1 MKKMSKHIVL
11 SFAVS
16 SLLFSQ
22 AYALPSGGK
31 FTHGTSGTIHT
42 SGNTV
47 TITGKGQNHVIQ
59 WGGGFNIGQNESVNF
74 NGKNQNYLNIAY
86 QKDASKIDGALNGG
100 NNNIFLVNPMGVLI
114 GKTGTITAG
123 KFVASTT
130 PLNDENVKTFLK
142 QGASFSPAFDVSK
155 QGNII
160 NLGKINADNIV
171 LIGNKVEIGNGG
183 RINGKDGTSNA
194 NEAHFVGNYVYVNV
208 GQKDGKNTI
217 NANSL
222 KGTATKEGFLQR
234 DMTSFA
240 NNNYQ
245 FGDFKN
251 IEEASYN
258 GTSSVD
264 FTKAI
269 TIGGYYNGSQ
279 LDNKANAEEW
289 KLFADGWNSN
299 ELREDIFKD
308 DLTTIRLMSDI
319 DFSYLTDS
327 KGKQI
332 AIDPV
337 GANKYAF
344 SGIFD
349 GGGYTLSNV
358 LIQAQDSSKNWYTGI
373 FGKVEGKDGNNKA
386 KIYNINVNGLKFSG
400 KTNSGGGF
408 VGSSKNADFQNI
420 HLANY
425 QGLNFYEQ
433 KTGKDTFG
441 GGFVGYAD
449 SGSNFENISL
459 RNFGSIVLSPPLNQ
473 DEVSRIINSYLGGFA
488 GFSKDSVFKNILLE
502 DFDGVRLETLGNGAS
517 LYVGGF
523 IGYSKDNSKF
533 TNITLNRIGQKTG
546 IYAGYVIG
554 REHEK
559 GQIYYS
565 AAGGFAGG
573 VSGEKS
579 IFNYISLNDF
589 GNIEA
594 RRGVLLSQAPSYKAA
609 AGGFIG
615 IVDAS
620 NSFGGLFSNI
630 ILNFNNEMRIY
641 AEKTFAGDLLKNNH
655 DWDNNYAGGFIGNF
669 DGYNFNDS
677 FKISNID
684 LKFGKLVDINTVY
697 KNNGV
702 WNIGIFT
709 GYLNSSFFK
718 RVYNL
723 RVFYIK
729 GGSLRNP
736 YRDYWDTKVSN
747 LFDNYQDN
755 SFYQNGLRTF
765 YFYDESFSNE
775 SIVNSLIKDKFNNA
789 ENGYVNFYNPSATN
803 NPDIP
808 NFKDP
813 VLSKDDFDPKLLQRI
828 LDDLMNG
835 KYTYDFDTKTWTYTD
850 SKGVVGKDE
859 ASEITQSLNF
869 LNAFKDTGVEQ
880 EFLKLWQGSQ
890 EQNYK
895 NYTNLYE
902 KWTQKKTAMDKIKT
916 GEGYFASFKE
926 ELQKY
931 QEALAQLDK
940 ENKNYEKIKE
950 SGLVSDETLK
960 VMYEKLL
967 EQKEALEKQFAD
979 LSGNEG
985 FHHKLENEILN
996 SQGFAINGSDVDGEK
1011 YTGNFNFKGK
1021 LASLPEKPN
1030 ISIYEPDKQ
1039 GGEDP
1044 DKPSVL
1050 PPEIPEKVVEAP
1062 IKIQTEV
1069 DTKEEED
1076 DDQVEIGEADARSSG
1091 LRCIVSDNFKTM
1103 NICVNAK

>member
-22 AYALPSGGK
+22 AYALPQGGK

-171 LIGNKVEIGNGG
+171 LVGNRVEINKGDITSQNLNLTGNKVYVDAGVVKNTKNILAKAEQEAI
-183 RINGKDGTSNA
+183 IQQSITSFEKDGALLDNPDRKFS
-194 NEAHFVGNYVYVNV
+194 FD
-208 GQKDGKNTI
+208 DGSKVKRWTKYGSI
-217 NANSL
+217 
-222 KGTATKEGFLQR
+222 TDATEWNN
-234 DMTSFA
+234 FA
-240 NNNYQ
+240 NFWNSDKSS
-245 FGDFKN
+245 FRSSFDHFRLIDDVDFKGMQTN
-251 IEEASYN
+251 IVGDDINNA
-258 GTSSVD
+258 
-264 FTKAI
+264 FTK
-269 TIGGYYNGSQ
+269 S
-279 LDNKANAEEW
+279 
-289 KLFADGWNSN
+289 
-299 ELREDIFKD
+299 
-308 DLTTIRLMSDI
+308 
-319 DFSYLTDS
+319 
-327 KGKQI
+327 
-332 AIDPV
+332 
-337 GANKYAF
+337 
-344 SGIFD
+344 FD
-349 GGGYTLSNV
+349 GSGYALKNVNINSSNQYV
-358 LIQAQDSSKNWYTGI
+358 GI
-373 FGKVEGKDGNNKA
+373 FGVVQDSYIRNLNIQGLAITSNFNGAYVGGIVGQNIANYVTGFENVTVNDLVINAAEGAKVGGIIGWGN
-386 KIYNINVNGLKFSG
+386 GSG
-400 KTNSGGGF
+400 KT
-408 VGSSKNADFQNI
+408 I
-420 HLANY
+420 
-425 QGLNFYEQ
+425 NF
-433 KTGKDTFG
+433 TNVAIND
-441 GGFVGYAD
+441 
-449 SGSNFENISL
+449 I
-459 RNFGSIVLSPPLNQ
+459 SIVAKEGSYVGGVGGLIDGGNFNNVVVNDIVKLYTIGF
-473 DEVSRIINSYLGGFA
+473 DSRAGGLAGKVGNSKINNAYLFY
-488 GFSKDSVFKNILLE
+488 K
-502 DFDGVRLETLGNGAS
+502 NGAS
-517 LYVGGF
+517 LSAGSYNTQAGKVVG
-523 IGYSKDNSKF
+523 D
-533 TNITLNRIGQKTG
+533 
-546 IYAGYVIG
+546 
-554 REHEK
+554 
-559 GQIYYS
+559 
-565 AAGGFAGG
+565 AAVGD
-573 VSGEKS
+573 S
-579 IFNYISLNDF
+579 
-589 GNIEA
+589 
-594 RRGVLLSQAPSYKAA
+594 
-609 AGGFIG
+609 
-615 IVDAS
+615 
-620 NSFGGLFSNI
+620 
-630 ILNFNNEMRIY
+630 
-641 AEKTFAGDLLKNNH
+641 TF
-655 DWDNNYAGGFIGNF
+655 
-669 DGYNFNDS
+669 
-677 FKISNID
+677 
-684 LKFGKLVDINTVY
+684 
-697 KNNGV
+697 NGV
-702 WNIGIFT
+702 
-709 GYLNSSFFK
+709 Y
-718 RVYNL
+718 VYHNL
-723 RVFYIK
+723 
-729 GGSLRNP
+729 
-736 YRDYWDTKVSN
+736 
-747 LFDNYQDN
+747 
-755 SFYQNGLRTF
+755 
-765 YFYDESFSNE
+765 
-775 SIVNSLIKDKFNNA
+775 
-789 ENGYVNFYNPSATN
+789 ENGYVDDSQAIFTSKKYTDEATGKKDFDNAIRKQFSDIKYLDN
-803 NPDIP
+803 NSYAFADS
-808 NFKDP
+808 FAKVTDA
-813 VLSKDDFDPKLLQRI
+813 VKLSKDDFDPKLLQRI

-850 SKGVVGKDE
+850 SKGVVGENE

-869 LNAFKDTGVEQ
+869 LNAFKDTKMEQ
-880 EFLKLWQGSQ
+880 EFVNLWKNSQ
-890 EQNYK
+890 DQNYK

-931 QEALAQLDK
+931 QETLAQLDK

-950 SGLVSDETLK
+950 SGLVSDETLRAI
-960 VMYEKLL
+960 YEKLL

-1069 DTKEEED
+1069 DTKKEED

>member
-22 AYALPSGGK
+22 AYALPQGGK

-142 QGASFSPAFDVSK
+142 QGVSFSPAFDVSK
-155 QGNII
+155 QGNIV
-160 NLGKINADNIV
+160 NLGTINADNIV
-171 LIGNKVEIGNGG
+171 LIGNKVEIGVGG
-183 RINGKDGTSNA
+183 RINGKDGASNA
-194 NEAHFVGNYVYVNV
+194 KEARLVGNYVYVNV
-208 GQKDGKNTI
+208 GKENEKNTI

-222 KGTATKEGFLQR
+222 KGTAIKEGFLQR

-240 NNNYQ
+240 GDNYQ
-245 FGDFKN
+245 FGDFGTILKS
-251 IEEASYN
+251 SYN
-258 GTSSVD
+258 GKESQN
-264 FTKAI
+264 FYKAI
-269 TIGGYYNGSQ
+269 TIGGWENDKNIQ
-279 LDNKANAEEW
+279 EW
-289 KLFADGWNSN
+289 ILFSNGWNKD
-299 ELREDIFKD
+299 ELNGIFKD
-308 DLTTIRLMSDI
+308 DLTTVRLVSDI
-319 DFSYLTDS
+319 DFGY
-327 KGKQI
+327 KN
-332 AIDPV
+332 AVDPV
-337 GANKYAF
+337 GASKYAF

-349 GGGYTLSNV
+349 GGNYTLKNI
-358 LIQAQDSSKNWYTGI
+358 LINAQNTDKGWNTGI

-386 KIYNINVNGLKFSG
+386 KIYNLNVDGLKFSG
-400 KTNSGGGF
+400 KTNSGGAF
-408 VGSSKNADFQNI
+408 VGQSSNADFSNI
-420 HLANY
+420 HLKNI
-425 QGLNFYEQ
+425 GDLIFFDPNS
-433 KTGKDTFG
+433 KNGTGGFLYG
-441 GGFVGYAD
+441 GGFVGYAK
-449 SGSNFENISL
+449 SGSSFNRISL
-459 RNFGSIVLSPPLNQ
+459 DNFSKIALQPEGKFSSAYI
-473 DEVSRIINSYLGGFA
+473 DIYLGGFA
-488 GFSKDSVFKNILLE
+488 GYSEGSNFSNILLNNIG
-502 DFDGVRLETLGNGAS
+502 GVTILGSETGGNIFA
-517 LYVGGF
+517 GGF
-523 IGYSKDNSKF
+523 VG
-533 TNITLNRIGQKTG
+533 
-546 IYAGYVIG
+546 YAGDKSYFSQIDLKNIG
-554 REHEK
+554 R
-559 GQIYYS
+559 IYGIVAEGNKFVKHT
-565 AAGGFAGG
+565 AAGGFAGAVNG
-573 VSGEKS
+573 TNSFEK
-579 IFNYISLNDF
+579 ISLINF
-589 GNIEA
+589 GDIIA
-594 RRGVLLSQAPSYKAA
+594 KRGYVWTPDGIASDKLFNVGS
-609 AGGFIG
+609 GGFIG
-615 IVDAS
+615 ILNPLDKDILYV
-620 NSFGGLFSNI
+620 SFKNILINFDQKMQIYAKAGDGVGGWFGNDYNNYEFNAAGGFLGGLFNSRVGDV
-630 ILNFNNEMRIY
+630 NFNNIQMKFGKETKIKVQKYRTNNKEMFQGLFMGYFVKDWWDGILKTNNIFVY
-641 AEKTFAGDLLKNNH
+641 YEKNSRDT
-655 DWDNNYAGGFIGNF
+655 YAGYYDVKGKFFGEI
-669 DGYNFNDS
+669 FNDS
-677 FKISNID
+677 ALAHGRGFE
-684 LKFGKLVDINTVY
+684 
-697 KNNGV
+697 
-702 WNIGIFT
+702 
-709 GYLNSSFFK
+709 
-718 RVYNL
+718 
-723 RVFYIK
+723 
-729 GGSLRNP
+729 
-736 YRDYWDTKVSN
+736 
-747 LFDNYQDN
+747 
-755 SFYQNGLRTF
+755 
-765 YFYDESFSNE
+765 FYDYNIKNKVINE
-775 SIVNSLIKDKFNNA
+775 AMVGFLENQGGVVSKDYN
-789 ENGYVNFYNPSATN
+789 NGYVSYYDGNAKITPEV
-803 NPDIP
+803 PD
-808 NFKDP
+808 FKDP

-850 SKGVVGKDE
+850 SKGVVGENE

-890 EQNYK
+890 EQSYK
-895 NYTNLYE
+895 NYANLYE

-950 SGLVSDETLK
+950 SGLVSDETLRAI
-960 VMYEKLL
+960 YEKLL

-985 FHHKLENEILN
+985 FRYKLENEILN
-996 SQGFAINGSDVDGEK
+996 SQGFSIEGKDVDDK
-1011 YTGNFNFKGK
+1011 AYTGNFNFKGK
-1021 LASLPEKPN
+1021 LALLPEKPN

-1069 DTKEEED
+1069 DTKKEED